1 MPLRKGLQRPVSLW
15 AGAVTV
21 GFYNGSGISEWE
33 RRGAMKEDLSTQRMT
48 VKNILFATDFSAVS
62 RRAFHYA
69 RGIACHYGSTIIATH
84 VIPPEE
90 YFSVPPEVLAGT
102 REVIEKAAREEMQL
116 LGKSLGDVPH
126 KLVLRDGEIWDAL
139 LGIIRTVPIDLAVLG
154 TRGRKGLERLLLGSI
169 AEEIFR
175 LAPCPVLTVG
185 QKAEDAAPETGE
197 FTRIL
202 CAVDFTPSSEAMVP
216 FAVSIAGE
224 YQARVTL
231 LHVLPAPEKL
241 PGATAGIVADVAKR
255 LSLLLPAEVN
265 LSCKP
270 ECEVRLGEPGA
281 AILEEGQKGNTDLI
295 VLGVRRFETPRGAI
309 SRVSATIAHA
319 VVGHACCPV
328 LTVRDPAPAAAS

>member
-1 MPLRKGLQRPVSLW
+1 
-15 AGAVTV
+15 
-21 GFYNGSGISEWE
+21 
-33 RRGAMKEDLSTQRMT
+33 MKENLSTQRIE

-62 RRAFHYA
+62 QRAFHYA
-69 RGIACHYGSTIIATH
+69 RGIACHCGSTLIAAH
-84 VIPPEE
+84 VIPPGE
-90 YFSVPPEVLAGT
+90 YSSVPPEALAGT

-126 KLVLRDGEIWDAL
+126 KLVLRDGEIWDVL
-139 LGIIRTVPIDLAVLG
+139 LDIIRTVPIDLAVLG

-185 QKAEDAAPETGE
+185 PEAEDAAVETGE

-202 CAVDFTPSSEAMVP
+202 CAADFTPSSEAMIS
-216 FAVSIAGE
+216 FAVSIAEE
-224 YQARVTL
+224 YRTRLTL

-241 PGATAGIVADVAKR
+241 PGATAVIVAGVAKR

-281 AILEEGQKGNTDLI
+281 AILEEARKGNADLI
-295 VLGVRRFETPRGAI
+295 VLGVRRVEAPRGAI

-328 LTVRDPAPAAAS
+328 LTVRGPAPAAGS